1 MDGPLL
7 AGCPEAIWCIKCTS
21 VHPALLS
28 DSYMGGHWNGVKTA
42 PSSRMTPEMRDM
54 DEWLENWLDEM
65 TKAWT
70 DEVSG

>member
-1 MDGPLL
+1 
-7 AGCPEAIWCIKCTS
+7 
-21 VHPALLS
+21 
-28 DSYMGGHWNGVKTA
+28 
-42 PSSRMTPEMRDM
+42 MTPEMRDM

>member
-1 MDGPLL
+1 M
-7 AGCPEAIWCIKCTS
+7 I
-21 VHPALLS
+21 
-28 DSYMGGHWNGVKTA
+28 GHWNGVKSA

-70 DEVSG
+70 DEVSA